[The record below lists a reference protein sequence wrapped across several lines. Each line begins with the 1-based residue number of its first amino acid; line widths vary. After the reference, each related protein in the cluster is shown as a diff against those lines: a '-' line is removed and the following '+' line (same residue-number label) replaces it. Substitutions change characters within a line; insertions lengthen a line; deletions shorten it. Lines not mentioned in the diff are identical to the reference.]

1 MSHLRVAKTV
11 FFIALAASR
20 NPMVRHAIRQAP
32 KMIPEQHKK
41 AAFNVAKG
49 AARKAGEFAGRH
61 IPPNRFF

>member
-20 NPMVRHAIRQAP
+20 NPMVRHAIGQAP

-41 AAFNVAKG
+41 AAFRRGQGCG
-49 AARKAGEFAGRH
+49 AQGR
-61 IPPNRFF
+61 